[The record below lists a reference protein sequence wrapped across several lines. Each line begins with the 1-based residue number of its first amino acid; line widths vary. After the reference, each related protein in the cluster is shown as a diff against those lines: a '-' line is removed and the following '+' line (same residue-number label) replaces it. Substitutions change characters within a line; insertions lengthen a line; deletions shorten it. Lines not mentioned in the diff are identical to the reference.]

1 MSHAWQAGKFALAC
15 WYKDE
20 IHGSRCERIADTEF
34 SSPPGVVMVLE
45 VENQGFFD
53 AKNRIG
59 IKIRTLSVKIMGGYT
74 RVPGGAYDE
83 VKVRRPEIVAA
94 RQVEKAPDRAVFWD
108 RVIAGAGR
116 AEPVAAV
123 VIGMKNAPQV
133 HFWLD
138 FRLLNI
144 IEAVLVRHP
153 DIKGGAGDG
162 AAVGVGDASRNR
174 KRHSLAIQRYIVAEG
189 ALGRRGHMEWAE
201 HGRLQSRQ
209 RAFCC

>member
-1 MSHAWQAGKFALAC
+1 MSREWLAGKFALAC

-20 IHGSRCERIADTEF
+20 IHRSRSERIADTEF
-34 SSPPGVVMVLE
+34 SSPPGVIMVLE

-83 VKVRRPEIVAA
+83 MKVRRPEIVAA
-94 RQVEKAPDRAVFWD
+94 RQVEKATDGAVFWD
-108 RVIAGAGR
+108 RVIARAGR
-116 AEPVAAV
+116 AEPVATV

-133 HFWLD
+133 HLWLD

-144 IEAVLVRHP
+144 IKAVLVRHP
-153 DIKGGAGDG
+153 DIKGGAADG
-162 AAVGVGDASRNR
+162 AAAGVGDVSRNQAAFPC
-174 KRHSLAIQRYIVAEG
+174 HPEIYC
-189 ALGRRGHMEWAE
+189 RREPARVPRQ
-201 HGRLQSRQ
+201 HGMARAQPIESRQ